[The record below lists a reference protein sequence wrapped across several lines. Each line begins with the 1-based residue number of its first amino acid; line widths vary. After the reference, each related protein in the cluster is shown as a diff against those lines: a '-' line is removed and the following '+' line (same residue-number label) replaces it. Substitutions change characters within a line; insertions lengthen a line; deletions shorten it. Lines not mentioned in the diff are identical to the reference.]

1 MNIAYDSLS
10 LLMKRA
16 NISRNNKLIKLNK
29 NKTEPNITME
39 IIVKS
44 KAINLKKYR
53 INNSKKAKIILIE
66 HTELIKVGGLL
77 QDNF

>member
-1 MNIAYDSLS
+1 
-10 LLMKRA
+10 MKRA